1 MVGQA
6 YKRPES
12 VLVVV
17 YTRAGT
23 TLLLQ
28 RADDPSFWQS
38 VTGSL
43 LWEEDTP
50 RQAAVRELAEET
62 GITDVRGLEDL
73 GLSFCYPIL
82 PRWRPRYAPQITH
95 NTEHAYALALP
106 AETAVRLNPAEH
118 RAYVWLDFATA
129 CARVNSWTNREA
141 IRAVAGRH
149 HGAHDRP

>member
-1 MVGQA
+1 MAQET

-28 RADDPSFWQS
+28 RADDPSYWQS

-43 LWEEDTP
+43 LWEEDSP
-50 RQAAVRELAEET
+50 RMAAVRELAEET
-62 GITDVRGLEDL
+62 GITADARGLEDL
-73 GLSFCYPIL
+73 GLSFRYPIL
-82 PRWRPRYAPQITH
+82 PRWRLRYAPGVTQ

-106 AETAVRLNPAEH
+106 VEVPVRLNPAEH
-118 RAYVWLDFATA
+118 RAYVWLDLATA
-129 CARVNSWTNREA
+129 GARASSWTNREA
-141 IRAVAGRH
+141 IRAVAARH
-149 HGAHDRP
+149 RGA